1 MNGQVGTTSASSRR
15 HLGRRKGGSRR
26 RIAGFAEYDAGMP
39 PPLRAQLLRMRSHAH
54 GDHAAIASAPADAG
68 GSAVS
73 SAMNAEPINDLRRVA
88 ASISL
93 ERCVHTL

>member
-1 MNGQVGTTSASSRR
+1 
-15 HLGRRKGGSRR
+15 
-26 RIAGFAEYDAGMP
+26 
-39 PPLRAQLLRMRSHAH
+39 MRSHAH

-73 SAMNAEPINDLRRVA
+73 PAMNAEPINDLRRVA